1 MKQNKKFNEG
11 LFYSFVFLCTKD
23 FQRKFQ
29 INASISD
36 SLFHTYFSVII
47 GTLIIFQFCL
57 GLSNLVPGV
66 DAYFPTF
73 A

>member
-1 MKQNKKFNEG
+1 MEQNKNFNEG
-11 LFYSFVFLCTKD
+11 LFYSFIFLCTKN
-23 FQRKFQ
+23 FQTKFQ
-29 INASISD
+29 INACISN
-36 SLFHTYFSVII
+36 SLFHIYFSV
-47 GTLIIFQFCL
+47 GTSVIFQFCL